1 MFKEIRPISSVAI
14 NILKKRY
21 FMPGESKW
29 EDVVDRV
36 TSYVLSDCDDP
47 EEIELTR
54 QMMLNRYFI
63 PNSPCLVN
71 SGKKNGGLAACFVV
85 DFPDTIEGIY
95 QTKLDF
101 ALVAKKGGGCGTTLS
116 KLRPKGS
123 PVEGSAHGYSGGPV
137 DFFDTICHDME
148 VITQAGFRQMAMMG
162 TMSAYHPDILRFINA
177 KETEGKMATT
187 NISVV
192 VDGAFMEAVE
202 SDLDYQTYFDY
213 SDKRELG
220 PVYNAKDIFNAI
232 VEGAWRNGEPGILF
246 YDKMN
251 DSPYKYSG
259 QEILATNPC
268 GEQPLPFNGVCNLGS
283 LDISKF
289 LENEGGRLYENWSL
303 LETATRLSVRFLDS
317 VASKSVYPTQG
328 ITKWASENLPV
339 GLGIMG
345 LADYYLMKG
354 IAYGSDEALE
364 QLEFIIK
371 FIADIAEDESIS
383 LGDERGVPEACKV
396 LPIPRRNITTISIAP
411 TGTISLIAGCNSGIE
426 PIFSEIV
433 VRNDKTGTYT
443 FESDLA
449 EKDYFRCA
457 VSANGAREVTWE
469 EHVKT
474 QAAAQRFVDSGVSKT
489 INFPTGT
496 HRDTIAKS
504 FMLAWELGCKGITV
518 YRNGSRKVEVLSP
531 KNLKKDLC
539 PVCSSEII
547 KYDGCKKCTNCDW
560 SLCDV

>member
-1 MFKEIRPISSVAI
+1 
-14 NILKKRY
+14 
-21 FMPGESKW
+21 
-29 EDVVDRV
+29 
-36 TSYVLSDCDDP
+36 
-47 EEIELTR
+47 
-54 QMMLNRYFI
+54 
-63 PNSPCLVN
+63 
-71 SGKKNGGLAACFVV
+71 
-85 DFPDTIEGIY
+85 
-95 QTKLDF
+95 
-101 ALVAKKGGGCGTTLS
+101 
-116 KLRPKGS
+116 
-123 PVEGSAHGYSGGPV
+123 
-137 DFFDTICHDME
+137 
-148 VITQAGFRQMAMMG
+148 
-162 TMSAYHPDILRFINA
+162 
-177 KETEGKMATT
+177 
-187 NISVV
+187 
-192 VDGAFMEAVE
+192 MEAVE